1 MESQYESHNSI
12 INRSFAVS
20 IHNRNND
27 DNIHWHENLEILYF
41 IGGECAVINGSEEI
55 RVKKG
60 DIIIVNSEDIHGIRF
75 YNGYAQYIL
84 VHLDHTFC
92 EEMGFNT
99 NDTRFKKKITD
110 SEINCILEKAIAE
123 ENQKL
128 SFYEESIKIMLLSVL
143 LLLFRKHIAPNPK
156 DDKTPNKIKLTKKII
171 KYINKHYDEQI
182 TIETIESYCRY
193 SRYYISRAFKETTG
207 LTIMT
212 FVNDVR
218 IEKAKLLLTNSD
230 LSMGNIA
237 LSCGFVSQ
245 SYFGKVFKKSV
256 GISPLDYKN
265 KMKA

>member
-27 DNIHWHENLEILYF
+27 DNIHWHENIEILYF
-41 IGGECAVINGSEEI
+41 TGGECTVVNGSEELK
-55 RVKKG
+55 VTKG
-60 DIIIVNSEDIHGIRF
+60 DIVIINSEDIHGIRF

-84 VHLDHTFC
+84 AHLDHTFC
-92 EEMGFNT
+92 KEMGFNT

-110 SEINCILEKAIAE
+110 TQISHILEKAIAE
-123 ENQKL
+123 QNEKL
-128 SFYEESIKIMLLSVL
+128 SFYEQSIKIMLLSVL
-143 LLLFRKHIAPNPK
+143 LILFRKHVAPNPEN
-156 DDKTPNKIKLTKKII
+156 DKTTNKIKLTKKII

-182 TIETIESYCRY
+182 NIESIENYCRY

-207 LTIMT
+207 LTIMA

-218 IEKAKLLLTNSD
+218 IEKAKILLTNSD
-230 LSMGNIA
+230 LNMANIA
-237 LSCGFVSQ
+237 LNCGFVSQ

-265 KMKA
+265 KTKA